1 MPLSAH
7 AHGGSAFSGADYWR
21 VSISCSRPAPARMV
35 SLVLAMI
42 LARLLDHPASK
53 LAMARQLDS
62 ATATLSLDT
71 VTERLG
77 ALTPHFAPGKGMDRR
92 CAE

>member
-77 ALTPHFAPGKGMDRR
+77 ALTPHLPLAKRMDRR

>member
-1 MPLSAH
+1 
-7 AHGGSAFSGADYWR
+7 
-21 VSISCSRPAPARMV
+21 MV

-42 LARLLDHPASK
+42 LVRLLDHPASK
-53 LAMARQLDS
+53 LAKARQLDS
-62 ATATLSLDT
+62 ATATFSLDT

-77 ALTPHFAPGKGMDRR
+77 ALTPHLILAKRMDRR

>member
-21 VSISCSRPAPARMV
+21 VSISCSRPAPARVV

-42 LARLLDHPASK
+42 LVRLLDHPVSK
-53 LAMARQLDS
+53 LAKARQLDS
-62 ATATLSLDT
+62 ATATFSTLSPKSWVL
-71 VTERLG
+71 
-77 ALTPHFAPGKGMDRR
+77 
-92 CAE
+92 

>member
-1 MPLSAH
+1 
-7 AHGGSAFSGADYWR
+7 
-21 VSISCSRPAPARMV
+21 MV

-42 LARLLDHPASK
+42 LARLLDLPASK
-53 LAMARQLDS
+53 LAMAWQLDS
-62 ATATLSLDT
+62 ATATFSLDT

-77 ALTPHFAPGKGMDRR
+77 ALTPHLLLAKRMDRR